1 VDLLDHARFLAG
13 ASSALVSSIDYP
25 VTLRRV
31 AELPVPALADLAVLD
46 LVGLDGATVR
56 VHVTHAD
63 PGDAHRAERLRR
75 MASAAMPKRTLVIP
89 LIVADRRLG
98 ALTLAQTVSGRDF
111 DERVAATAEE
121 LGRISAMAIAHAELF
136 CQRELLLARER
147 AALAEVNA
155 QRAKL
160 RDLEERRR
168 LAVESA
174 AIGTFDYDPLS
185 GALRWDTRCKEMFGL
200 PPEAAID
207 FPGFLAAVHPDDR
220 ERIAA
225 AVAAT
230 LAPDGDAHFDTEFR
244 AIGIEDGAVRWIR
257 ATGQAFFDEADQ
269 AIRFIGSVQDIGYRK
284 HIEAELEDARLRSE
298 AANRA
303 KDEFL
308 AMLGHELRNPL
319 APILTALELM
329 RMRAP
334 DALVRE
340 RATLERQVKHLVRL
354 VDDLLDVSRITRGKV
369 ELKCAPVA
377 LAEIAAR
384 AIEMASPLLESRG
397 HRLVH
402 DIPPALVVDADEAR
416 VAQILSNLLT
426 NAARYTEPGGTIE
439 LHGER
444 RGDQIAIAVRDSGL
458 GISQELLPRIFDLFV
473 QGERRIDR
481 AEGGLGLGLAIA
493 RSLAEA
499 HGGSIEAASDGLG
512 KGSTFTVRLPRAS
525 TAELELDKKRTL
537 RLRSSDLEGPS
548 PRVLIVDD
556 NRDAAEV
563 LAEALEATGFRT
575 CVAFDAPQALD
586 RAITFRP
593 HVAMLDIGLP
603 VMDGYELA
611 RRLREL
617 PALRDVKLV
626 AVTGYGQEGD
636 REHSARA
643 GFTAHLVKPVALDD
657 VTELLGRLAEEI

>member
-1 VDLLDHARFLAG
+1 MDLLEHARFLAG

-25 VTLRRV
+25 ATLRRV
-31 AELPVPALADLAVLD
+31 AELPVPDLADLAVLD
-46 LVGLDGATVR
+46 LVGVDGTNVR
-56 VHVTHAD
+56 LHVIHAD
-63 PGDAHRAERLRR
+63 PADAERVERLRR
-75 MASAAMPKRTLVIP
+75 MLPGAMPERVLEIPLVVAGRTLGV
-89 LIVADRRLG
+89 
-98 ALTLAQTVSGRDF
+98 LTLAQTVSVRGF
-111 DERVAATAEE
+111 DVGSRATAEE
-121 LGRISAMAIAHAELF
+121 LGRISAMAIAHAESF

-147 AALAEVNA
+147 AALAEVSA

-174 AIGTFDYDPLS
+174 AIGTFDYDPVS

-200 PPEAAID
+200 PPEAAIA
-207 FPGFLAAVHPDDR
+207 FPGFLAAIHEEDR
-220 ERIAA
+220 DRIAA
-225 AVAAT
+225 AVAAA
-230 LAPDGDAHFDTEFR
+230 LAPEGGGQFDGEYR
-244 AIGIEDGAVRWIR
+244 AIGADGVERWIH
-257 ATGQAFFDEADQ
+257 ATGQAIFDEADQ

-284 HIEAELEDARLRSE
+284 QIEAELEDARLRSE

-329 RMRAP
+329 RMREP
-334 DALVRE
+334 EALVKE

-369 ELKCAPVA
+369 ELKRMPVA
-377 LAEIAAR
+377 LAEVASR
-384 AIEMASPLLESRG
+384 AIEMASPLLEARG

-402 DIPPALVVDADEAR
+402 DLPADLTVDADEAR
-416 VAQILSNLLT
+416 VAQILTNLLT

-439 LHGER
+439 LRGER
-444 RGDQIAIAVRDSGL
+444 RGDQVAVSVRDSGI
-458 GISQELLPRIFDLFV
+458 GISTELLPKIFDLFV
-473 QGERRIDR
+473 QGERGLDR
-481 AEGGLGLGLAIA
+481 AAGGLGLGLAIA

-499 HGGSIEAASDGLG
+499 HGGTIEASSEGLG
-512 KGSTFTVRLPRAS
+512 KGSAFTVRLPRAR
-525 TAELELDKKRTL
+525 TEDIELEKRRTA
-537 RLRSSDLEGPS
+537 RLRASDIAGIS

-563 LAEALEATGFRT
+563 LADALEATGFRT

-586 RAITFRP
+586 RAVAFQP

-611 RRLREL
+611 RRLREV

-626 AVTGYGQEGD
+626 AVTGYGQDSD
-636 REHSARA
+636 REESSRA
-643 GFTAHLVKPVALDD
+643 GFSAHLVKPVVLGD
-657 VTELLGRLAEEI
+657 VTALLGKLAEDI